1 MNIKSKSSHENG
13 HTNNSAL
20 LPLEQGTNKLFFV
33 IHVILTVKLK
43 SPKVNKLPKVNK
55 ANKQTKKPMNIFKVL
70 SYLPRKIR
78 QFYDDVISLIKAN
91 SR

>member
-1 MNIKSKSSHENG
+1 MNFKSKNSHENG

-43 SPKVNKLPKVNK
+43 SPKVNKLPKANK
-55 ANKQTKKPMNIFKVL
+55 ANKQTN
-70 SYLPRKIR
+70 
-78 QFYDDVISLIKAN
+78 KAN
-91 SR
+91 EYF